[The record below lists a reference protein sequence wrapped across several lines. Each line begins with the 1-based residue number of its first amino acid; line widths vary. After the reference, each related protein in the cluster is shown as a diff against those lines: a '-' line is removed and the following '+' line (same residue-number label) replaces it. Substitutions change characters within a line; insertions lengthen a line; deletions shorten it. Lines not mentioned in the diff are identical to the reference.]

1 MSVTPTTA
9 TIRMVNQYIGQ
20 LAENS
25 IKPKQVLVAGNTTQI
40 DDNTDSIRVQFA
52 NMLADVGTVR
62 VNWQDTNHDSH
73 VNRAEVT
80 VTTPQQVLKAQ
91 TLSPQVWQQL
101 VGVIKTVQT
110 ENAPTPPQR
119 VVSSYR
125 SDDDYSSG
133 GKASPEVLE
142 RALNTLA
149 IINPK
154 KAENAVEAARP
165 FYTITKE
172 NNQYRITA
180 KPVEPLDEPNNTSTV
195 KPVEVVET
203 AVSTTRISSAVGNTN
218 KGIAPLLATLKTQSP
233 SSQQIPNW
241 GGCVLHATANAVT
254 QQVQNGTASETLK
267 TALARHVTYNPS
279 TKAYTFTPADSP
291 EEQIVITAKEIAEKQ
306 GGYRKNNA
314 FGLAMELAW
323 NKLHPETKG
332 EGNAADEV
340 LQGLLGLNSET
351 DTPKAQLATLKQ
363 HPGKAGILTVHSR
376 KNDPEQYH
384 ALTIVYNEETNKF
397 IVTDSATNSTI
408 KPAASRGK
416 QQYELTEK
424 QVLETG
430 GWFGA
435 ACITIP
441 QY

>member
-1 MSVTPTTA
+1 M
-9 TIRMVNQYIGQ
+9 
-20 LAENS
+20 
-25 IKPKQVLVAGNTTQI
+25 
-40 DDNTDSIRVQFA
+40 
-52 NMLADVGTVR
+52 
-62 VNWQDTNHDSH
+62 
-73 VNRAEVT
+73 
-80 VTTPQQVLKAQ
+80 
-91 TLSPQVWQQL
+91 
-101 VGVIKTVQT
+101 GVIKTVQT
-110 ENAPTPPQR
+110 ENAPNPPQR
-119 VVSSYR
+119 VVSSER
-125 SDDDYSSG
+125 SDDYSSG

-149 IINPK
+149 IINPE
-154 KAENAVEAARP
+154 KAENAVEAAKP

-172 NNQYRITA
+172 ANQYRITA
-180 KPVEPLDEPNNTSTV
+180 KPVEPLDEPSNTSSV
-195 KPVEVVET
+195 KPVEEEET
-203 AVSTTRISSAVGNTN
+203 ACSTTTVISSAVSKDN
-218 KGIAPLLATLKTQSP
+218 KGVAPLLATLKTQSP

-241 GGCVLHATANAVT
+241 GGCTLHAAANAIT
-254 QQVQNGTASETLK
+254 QQVQSGTASEPFK

-291 EEQIVITAKEIAEKQ
+291 EEQIVVTAKEIAENQ

-314 FGLAMELAW
+314 FGLAVELAW

-340 LQGLLGLNSET
+340 LQGLFGLNSQT
-351 DTPKAQLATLKQ
+351 DTPKAQLAELKQ

-397 IVTDSATNSTI
+397 VITDSATNSTI
-408 KPAASRGK
+408 KPAAFRGK